1 MNHKKMPRS
10 LNTRILYTALS
21 FLFRIK
27 HFEEEWR
34 GLRNSNFPVEAAF
47 YPTGLGIEVTN
58 LCNANCVFCAYQY
71 RKRPTI
77 FMSQETF
84 QNVIDQYVALGKD
97 KTGIGLTPIV
107 GDPLVD
113 RDLVQKIEYAHSFP
127 QIKNIHI
134 TTNAILLTRKLFD
147 QLVDAG
153 LNMMTISM
161 SGFDAQEYERVYRN
175 NQYANVV
182 KNLRAIA
189 RSDRF
194 KKCKI
199 EIGLRTSSLLPW
211 LKKEYWEFRS
221 LGFKISRNLFFDNWS
236 GRIKDDDLHGAMF
249 LRPER
254 KSRRIPCTILYQG
267 PHVLADGTITACGC
281 RDLEGTSELRLGNLR
296 QSSMAQ
302 ILGGGKLEGLRQ
314 RFLDG
319 DLPDVCRDCKHYS
332 PMTLH

>member
-1 MNHKKMPRS
+1 MSMK
-10 LNTRILYTALS
+10 TRALYSALS

-27 HFEEEWR
+27 YFSEDWR
-34 GLRNSNFPVEAAF
+34 GVSSNNFPVNADD

-71 RKRPTI
+71 RERPTT
-77 FMSQETF
+77 FMPHEMF
-84 QNVIDQYVALGKD
+84 RNVIDQYVGLGKD
-97 KTGIGLTPIV
+97 KTGIGLTPVV

-113 RDLVQKIEYAHSFP
+113 RDLVGKIKYARSVS
-127 QIKNIHI
+127 QINNIHM
-134 TTNAILLTRKLFD
+134 TTNAILLTQELFD

-161 SGFDAQEYERVYRN
+161 SGFDPREYERIYRN

-189 RSDRF
+189 HSNRF
-194 KKCKI
+194 KKCQI
-199 EIGLRTSSLLPW
+199 EIGLRTSSLFPW

-221 LGFKISRNLFFDNWS
+221 LGFKISRNWFFDNWS
-236 GRIKDDDLHGAMF
+236 GKIKEDALHGMMF

-254 KSRRIPCTILYQG
+254 RSKRIPCTMLYKG

-281 RDLEGTSELRLGNLR
+281 RDLEGTSELRLGSLKEN
-296 QSSMAQ
+296 SMAEM
-302 ILGGGKLEGLRQ
+302 LDSGKIENLRQ
-314 RFLDG
+314 RFLNG

-332 PMTLH
+332 PATLKY

>member
-1 MNHKKMPRS
+1 MK
-10 LNTRILYTALS
+10 TRVLYEALS

-27 HFEEEWR
+27 HFAEDWR
-34 GLRNSNFPVEAAF
+34 GLSNSGFPIDTDD

-71 RKRPTI
+71 RQRPTTS
-77 FMSQETF
+77 MSYEMF
-84 QNVIDQYVALGKD
+84 KSAMNQYVALGKD
-97 KTGIGLTPIV
+97 KTGIGLTPVV

-113 RDLVQKIEYAHSFP
+113 RDLVRKIEYARSIS
-127 QIKNIHI
+127 QIHNIHM
-134 TTNAILLTRKLFD
+134 TTNAILLTRELFD
-147 QLVDAG
+147 RLVDAG

-161 SGFDAQEYERVYRN
+161 SGFDSKEYERTYRN

-182 KNLRAIA
+182 KNLRVIA

-199 EIGLRTSSLLPW
+199 EIGLRTSSLFPW
-211 LKKEYWEFRS
+211 LKKEYCEFRS
-221 LGFKISRNLFFDNWS
+221 LGFKISRNWFFDNWS
-236 GRIKDDDLHGAMF
+236 GKIKENDLHGMMF

-254 KSRRIPCTILYQG
+254 KSKRIPCTILYKG

-296 QSSMAQ
+296 ENFMAQ
-302 ILGGGKLEGLRQ
+302 ILSGGKLEGLRQ
-314 RFLDG
+314 RFLAG
-319 DLPDVCRDCKHYS
+319 DLPDVCRDCKYYKS
-332 PMTLH
+332 DGFEALKENVTK

>member
-1 MNHKKMPRS
+1 MNRA
-10 LNTRILYTALS
+10 LYAGLS

-27 HFEEEWR
+27 HFAED
-34 GLRNSNFPVEAAF
+34 LQASSNIQFPIDADD
-47 YPTGLGIEVTN
+47 YPAGLGIEVTN

-71 RKRPTI
+71 RERPTT
-77 FMSQETF
+77 FMSHEIF
-84 QNVIDQYVALGKD
+84 KSVIDQYVGLGKD
-97 KTGIGLTPIV
+97 KTGIGLTPVV

-113 RDLVQKIEYAHSFP
+113 RDLVGKIKYARAIS
-127 QIKNIHI
+127 QINNIHM
-134 TTNAILLTRKLFD
+134 TTNAILLTRELFD

-153 LNMMTISM
+153 LNMITISM
-161 SGFDAQEYERVYRN
+161 SGFDSKEYERIYRN
-175 NQYANVV
+175 NQYANVI

-189 RSDRF
+189 QSDRF
-194 KKCKI
+194 RKCKI

-221 LGFKISRNLFFDNWS
+221 LGFKISRNWFFDNWS
-236 GRIKDDDLHGAMF
+236 GKIKQDDLHGVMF

-254 KSRRIPCTILYQG
+254 RSKRIPCTMLYKG

-296 QSSMAQ
+296 ENSMAE

-319 DLPDVCRDCKHYS
+319 NLPDVCRDCKHYS
-332 PMTLH
+332 PAVLKH